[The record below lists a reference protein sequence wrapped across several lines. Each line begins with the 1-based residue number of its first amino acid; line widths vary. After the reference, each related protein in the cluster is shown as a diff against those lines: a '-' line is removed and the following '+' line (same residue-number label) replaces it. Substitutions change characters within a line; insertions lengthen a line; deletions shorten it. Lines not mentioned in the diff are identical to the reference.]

1 MPGMREVQK
10 KVRELLEQTNVRKP
24 PVPVDRIA
32 TAQGILIQKSPAKD
46 EISGALIRKGKKSF
60 LGVNTYHHPNR
71 QRFTIAHELGHF
83 IYHDGMRLHV
93 DEDFRINWRDADSS
107 KAIYWDEVEAN
118 RFAAELLMPIDFITR
133 DLRKTGVVDDSV
145 IEHFANRYKVS
156 TQAMRIRL
164 ASLGYL
170 SPV

>member
-10 KVRELLEQTNVRKP
+10 KVKELLKKNAIRKP
-24 PVPVDRIA
+24 PVPVEKIA
-32 TAQGILIQKSPAKD
+32 TAQGIQIQKSPARD
-46 EISGALIRKGKKSF
+46 EVSGALIRRGNKIF

-83 IYHDGMRLHV
+83 IYHEGMRLHV
-93 DEDFRINWRDADSS
+93 DEDFRINWRDNDSS
-107 KAIYWDEVEAN
+107 KAIYWDEIEAN

-133 DLRKTGVVDDSV
+133 DLRKISIVDDSV
-145 IEHFANRYKVS
+145 IEQLATRYRVS
-156 TQAMRIRL
+156 THAMRIRL
-164 ASLGYL
+164 ASLGYM